1 MPTRKEVTDAV
12 ERVRDR
18 REEYGDAGRE
28 GADASQQY
36 WDALRETPGDEREEA
51 ISAANTRVSSTDAAT
66 QEAFEALGKELI
78 DMHSMK
84 VDERGGVS
92 RQESPRE

>member
-1 MPTRKEVTDAV
+1 MPTRKEVTDAF
-12 ERVRDR
+12 ERVRVR

-28 GADASQQY
+28 GVDASRQY
-36 WDALRETPGDEREEA
+36 WDALRETPGGERDDA
-51 ISAANTRVSSTDAAT
+51 IAAANTQVGDTDAAT

-84 VDERGGVS
+84 VDER
-92 RQESPRE
+92 QDK

>member
-12 ERVRDR
+12 EQVRAR

-28 GADASQQY
+28 GADASRQY
-36 WDALRETPGDEREEA
+36 WDALRETPGNEREDA
-51 ISAANTRVSSTDAAT
+51 IGAANARVDDTDAT
-66 QEAFEALGKELI
+66 TREAFEALGKALI

-84 VDERGGVS
+84 VDER
-92 RQESPRE
+92 RDK